1 MNSNTSSTN
10 NYTLGSP
17 NLGTKRPLSGA
28 SFKWAP
34 SEDIQPFTVYEEYL
48 KSVTKGGEAAGPEKA
63 KYGRRNTAKLKN
75 KNGEY
80 IWVSFDCKSCSS
92 CSSEVYLLIIIIIC
106 AYLPLLTNVYMNI
119 S

>member
-48 KSVTKGGEAAGPEKA
+48 KSVTKGGEAADHSE
-63 KYGRRNTAKLKN
+63 TITQKLVN
-75 KNGEY
+75 
-80 IWVSFDCKSCSS
+80 FDKGTFMS
-92 CSSEVYLLIIIIIC
+92 
-106 AYLPLLTNVYMNI
+106 
-119 S
+119 